1 MTASSNMLWI
11 MFLQIR
17 TLSTNLQNGGQQL
30 KFGFFSEVDT
40 ETIPATTLVNQNLEN
55 FTLKIVI
62 FYKILW

>member
-1 MTASSNMLWI
+1 

-30 KFGFFSEVDT
+30 KFGFFSEVDA
-40 ETIPATTLVNQNLEN
+40 ETIPATTLVNQNLWNIEN
-55 FTLKIVI
+55 FTLKSVI